1 MNIFSKDSPQE
12 NLEGI
17 FYDVIDYINKAINKD
32 NGKVFVHCFQGV
44 SRSVTICL
52 AFIMFNINIKFE
64 DLLNSVKK
72 VRGICNPNM
81 GFTVQLMN
89 WYDRL

>member
-1 MNIFSKDSPQE
+1 
-12 NLEGI
+12 
-17 FYDVIDYINKAINKD
+17 
-32 NGKVFVHCFQGV
+32 
-44 SRSVTICL
+44 
-52 AFIMFNINIKFE
+52 MFHTNIKFE

-89 WYDRL
+89 WYDRLYSEFNAISLNPRVFLISSLSAEQPTWIVAKFIIDPNLFKKEGNCFDSRGV